1 MILKKEE
8 LDELKHNIDAIKS
21 TMNQLMEQM
30 KIQQQLIDIALPN
43 IAHADSLYNKMIT
56 SPNDIS
62 TADIARL
69 EQKMVVCMNTMMQ
82 LVGRE

>member
-1 MILKKEE
+1 MQLTKEE
-8 LDELKHNIDAIKS
+8 LTELKHNIDMVKS

-43 IAHADSLYNKMIT
+43 IAHADSLYNKMII

-62 TADIARL
+62 TADIALL
-69 EQKMVVCMNTMMQ
+69 EQKMVACMHTMMQ